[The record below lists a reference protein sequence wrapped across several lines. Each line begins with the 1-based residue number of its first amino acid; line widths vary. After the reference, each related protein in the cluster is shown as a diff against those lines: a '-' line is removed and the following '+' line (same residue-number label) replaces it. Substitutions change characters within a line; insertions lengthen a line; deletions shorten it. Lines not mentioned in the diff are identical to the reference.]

1 MKYIRDLDYAL
12 KVIDECLYGTLSMI
26 DGDGYPYGIPIN
38 LVRVGEYIYF
48 HGSRKGK
55 KIELLESKPMVSLSG
70 VGKTMVIEEEFTTI
84 YQSAIVAGVIEF
96 VLSSKEKLMALRELS
111 LKYTPSV
118 MDRFEAEAIKGLEY
132 TEVFKMKIME
142 ISGKGKID

>member
-26 DGDGYPYGIPIN
+26 DGDGYPYGIPIS

-55 KIELLESKPMVSLSG
+55 KIELLKSKPMVSLSC

-84 YQSAIVAGVIEF
+84 YQSAIVAGVI
-96 VLSSKEKLMALRELS
+96 VS
-111 LKYTPSV
+111 
-118 MDRFEAEAIKGLEY
+118 
-132 TEVFKMKIME
+132 
-142 ISGKGKID
+142 

>member
-1 MKYIRDLDYAL
+1 
-12 KVIDECLYGTLSMI
+12 
-26 DGDGYPYGIPIN
+26 
-38 LVRVGEYIYF
+38 
-48 HGSRKGK
+48 
-55 KIELLESKPMVSLSG
+55 MVSLSC

-84 YQSAIVAGVIEF
+84 YQSAIIAGVIEF